1 MHYYRYQII
10 RRWHGGCWA
19 HTRHGWIPVTEF
31 EFSRRYTWNL
41 FKVRAWESY
50 TTRETMR
57 FRAAVC
63 SALFAVGIVGGWI
76 VRGMV

>member
-1 MHYYRYQII
+1 M
-10 RRWHGGCWA
+10 
-19 HTRHGWIPVTEF
+19 TEF

-50 TTRETMR
+50 TSRETMR